1 MPLGPGLGFTPLD
14 SIALSAFQA
23 SLFNRQQGSSTI
35 PWTKTGF
42 PIPQHDKSSPDQ
54 YRRTVDAALSKM
66 HILDSDPSLKFQH
79 TLTQQLTE
87 QRSKSLYDS
96 LDPPPSR
103 RRIVDSAMEKHAEWC
118 LAQGDTYCS

>member
-23 SLFNRQQGSSTI
+23 IFLQATRLLNSSLDQDR
-35 PWTKTGF
+35 F

-66 HILDSDPSLKFQH
+66 HILDSDPSLKLQH
-79 TLTQQLTE
+79 TLTQQLSE
-87 QRSKSLYDS
+87 QRFKALHDS
-96 LDPPPSR
+96 LDPPSR
-103 RRIVDSAMEKHAEWC
+103 RTVDSAMEKHA
-118 LAQGDTYCS
+118 GG